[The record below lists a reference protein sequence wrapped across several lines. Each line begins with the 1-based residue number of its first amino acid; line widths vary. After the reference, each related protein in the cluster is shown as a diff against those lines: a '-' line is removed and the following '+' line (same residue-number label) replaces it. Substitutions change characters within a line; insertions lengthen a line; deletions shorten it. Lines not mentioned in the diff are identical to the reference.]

1 VTGLS
6 PARVPPATHARLE
19 LDLHLDVH
27 LDPGETRPAR
37 ALERALREAIVAG
50 RVPGGHRLPPTRGLA
65 ADLGIARTTVS
76 EVYAQLTAEG
86 WLEARVGAGT
96 WVTEAA
102 QAPPPGT
109 GRSEPPP
116 RGSRRPAG
124 RPGAVTDGVSR
135 ADPPGPAADPRL
147 VNLYGGRADPSRF
160 PRQEWLMA
168 TRRALESASVTELGD
183 LDPGGALRLRQ
194 QLAVYLARTRGVA
207 ATVDRTLIGRG
218 FGGLLALACQALV
231 ADGARRMAVEE
242 FGHPEHRD
250 IVTAAGLQIV
260 PLPVDER
267 GADVTGLRGDVDAV
281 LLTAAHQFPVG
292 VPLSPARR
300 RAVTGWAQATGGLV
314 IEDDYDGE
322 FRYERRAVGSLQAMA
337 PGHVLYIGT
346 ASKALA
352 PAVGLAWAV
361 SPQGFARRMLACR
374 SELDRPRDALNQLVL
389 AEFLAGHA
397 YDRHVRRMRAEYRRR
412 RDHLEQQLASRVPA
426 ARLMGVP
433 AGLQAAVELP
443 AGSDPDAVVAEG
455 LRRGVAFRTLAEY
468 AVRARPEHPPAI
480 VVGFGTPP
488 ASKAGAGTTITVA
501 AIEAATQGAI
511 RARRPG

>member
-1 VTGLS
+1 VNGAGVTGSSLGC
-6 PARVPPATHARLE
+6 VPPATAASLE
-19 LDLHLDVH
+19 LDLHLDVR
-27 LDPGETRPAR
+27 LDPGQTRPAR
-37 ALERALREAIVAG
+37 ALEQALREAIVAG
-50 RVPGGHRLPPTRGLA
+50 RVPAGHRLPPTRALA

-96 WVTEAA
+96 WVAEMTETARA
-102 QAPPPGT
+102 GGGASPPVPVPGGPAG
-109 GRSEPPP
+109 GRADGP
-116 RGSRRPAG
+116 RVVDLSAG
-124 RPGAVTDGVSR
+124 RP
-135 ADPPGPAADPRL
+135 
-147 VNLYGGRADPSRF
+147 DPSRF
-160 PRQEWLMA
+160 PRPEWLAA
-168 TRRALESASVTELGD
+168 TRRVLDTASASDLGYA
-183 LDPGGALRLRQ
+183 DPRGVERLRQ

-207 ATVDRTLIGRG
+207 ATVDRALVGHG

-231 ADGARRMAVEE
+231 AGGARRLAVEE

-250 IVTAAGLQIV
+250 IVTATGLQLV

-267 GADVTGLRGDVDAV
+267 GADVTRLGADVDAV

-322 FRYERRAVGSLQAMA
+322 FRYERRAVGALQAMA
-337 PGHVLYIGT
+337 PDHVLYIGT

-361 SPQGFARRMLACR
+361 SPQRFAARMLACR
-374 SELDRPRDALNQLVL
+374 GDRDRPRDALNQLVL

-397 YDRHVRRMRAEYRRR
+397 YDRHVRRMRAEFRRR
-412 RDHLEQQLASRVPA
+412 RDHLEQELARRVPA

-433 AGLQAAVELP
+433 AGLQAVIELP

-468 AVRARPEHPPAI
+468 AVRPRDGHPPAI
-480 VVGFGTPP
+480 VVGFGAPP
-488 ASKAGAGTTITVA
+488 ASQASAGTTMTVA
-501 AIEAATQGAI
+501 AIQAATEGAI
-511 RARRPG
+511 KPASRAREQGRTP